1 MKDVETGVRERLF
14 ALQDTAYRDF
24 QSRLMPGVD
33 RARVI
38 GVRTPELR
46 RLARELAGTEEG
58 NAFLSLLPHTYY
70 EENNL
75 HAFLIERI
83 GDYDGTVAAL
93 ERFLPYVDNW
103 ATCDMMSPP
112 VFRKR
117 PEGFYAQCVRW
128 ARSARPYTARFGL
141 GMLMRWYLD
150 GERAKET
157 LAFAASVPAEAY
169 YVSMMTAWL
178 FATALAKRPELA
190 LPYFEAGRLDEQ
202 TRRRAVRKA
211 LESGRIDGETKAYLR
226 TLDGD
231 Q

>member
-1 MKDVETGVRERLF
+1 
-14 ALQDTAYRDF
+14 
-24 QSRLMPGVD
+24 
-33 RARVI
+33 
-38 GVRTPELR
+38 
-46 RLARELAGTEEG
+46 
-58 NAFLSLLPHTYY
+58 
-70 EENNL
+70 
-75 HAFLIERI
+75 
-83 GDYDGTVAAL
+83 
-93 ERFLPYVDNW
+93 
-103 ATCDMMSPP
+103 
-112 VFRKR
+112 
-117 PEGFYAQCVRW
+117 
-128 ARSARPYTARFGL
+128 
-141 GMLMRWYLD
+141 MRWYLD

-226 TLDGD
+226 TLDVD